1 MSAQTI
7 VKGDMTGEGD
17 LTVADVTLLVD
28 AIVTNAPKQIISGG
42 GGDAYTVDNSLVV
55 GKWSGGSTTFNL
67 NADGT
72 TNYTGASTY
81 KFRPYQ
87 GTLMFYNAFGKAVKT
102 IVLNV
107 VEKGYL
113 LAVDYVTGTYTAYY
127 DTSDGHEFVDLGL
140 PSGTLWATCNIG
152 ANSPEDYGDYFAW
165 GETVPRGQEDT
176 SNAMNYAYAGTYK
189 KTYYDW
195 STYKW
200 CNGTLDTMTKYC
212 TKSSTGFNGFTD
224 DKTELDPEDDAA
236 YVNWGPVWRMPSE
249 AQCEELINS
258 NYTTTTWT
266 TQNGVYGLLIT
277 SKKEGYTG
285 NSVFLPVAGSRYR
298 SSISSAGSG
307 GFYWS
312 RTLNEGYPGNA
323 WYLYFGS
330 SSIKTRYDYRCCGL
344 SVRPVRVSE

>member
-1 MSAQTI
+1 MKKILLSFMLLLAATAMSAQTI

-42 GGDAYTVDNSLVV
+42 GGDAYAVDNSLVV

-87 GTLMFYNAFGKAVKT
+87 GTLMFYNAYGKAVKT

-107 VEKGYL
+107 VAKGYL
-113 LAVDYVTGTYTAYY
+113 LAVDYATGTYTAYY

-165 GETVPRGQEDT
+165 GETET
-176 SNAMNYAYAGTYK
+176 KST
-189 KTYYDW
+189 YDW

-200 CNGTLDTMTKYC
+200 CNGSYDTMTKYC
-212 TKSSTGFNGFTD
+212 TISSCGYNGFTD
-224 DKTELDPEDDAA
+224 NTTELDLQDDAA
-236 YVNWGPVWRMPSE
+236 YVNWGPYWRMPSK
-249 AQCEELINS
+249 AQFDELINS

-266 TQNGVYGLLIT
+266 TQNGVYGRLIT
-277 SKKEGYTG
+277 STKEGYMG
-285 NSVFLPVAGSRYR
+285 NCVFLPAAGYR
-298 SSISSAGSG
+298 NDSSLNGAGPIG
-307 GFYWS
+307 IYWS
-312 RTLNEGYPGNA
+312 RTLGESYPGRA
-323 WYLYFGS
+323 WGLYFLS
-330 SSIKTRYDYRCCGL
+330 SFIDARDDPRYYGH